1 MGPSITEKTFRQ
13 IIEEI
18 SDHHHPM
25 SGFAIAAAATQ
36 AAALA
41 EACMQISLDHQ
52 VDKLNWQDVTNR
64 IGQMAHLKDTLLEWC
79 NQHTGQIGLLMARTN
94 YQVELTSRQLLWDHL
109 VEIGVL
115 SIQAASLLQE
125 FRPLVFAEIRDDF
138 ELSFQLLINTSQA
151 ALLLVERNLRQW
163 PGETVN
169 EYAPRLIHL
178 NAEVSRLKPA
188 AVG

>member
-1 MGPSITEKTFRQ
+1 MGPTITEKTFRQ

-41 EACMQISLDHQ
+41 EACMQISLDNQ

-64 IGQMAHLKDTLLEWC
+64 IGQMAHFKDTLLEWC
-79 NQHTGQIGLLMARTN
+79 NQHTSQIEALMARVN
-94 YQVELTSRQLLWDHL
+94 HQAELNSYQLLCEHL
-109 VEIGVL
+109 AEISAL
-115 SIQAASLLQE
+115 SVQGASLLRE
-125 FRPLVFAEIRDDF
+125 FRPLVFEEIRDDL
-138 ELSFQLLINTSQA
+138 ELSFQLLLNTAQA
-151 ALLLVERNLRQW
+151 ALLLVERNLRYW

-169 EYAPRLIHL
+169 EYAPRLVQL
-178 NAEVSRLKPA
+178 NAEISRLKA
-188 AVG
+188 DSSS